1 MQTINDI
8 QEEIIEEFEV
18 FEDFMDRYAYIIEL
32 GSRMPAMDEALKVP
46 DNLIEGCQSRVWIDC
61 ELSGDGAM
69 TIVGD
74 SDSSIVKGLVALVV
88 RVLSGQRPADIA
100 AADLFFIERIG
111 LRDQL
116 TPNRSNG
123 LLSII
128 KRIKGY
134 AVAYGEVTG
143 GAR

>member
-32 GSRMPAMDEALKVP
+32 GSRMPAMDEALKTP

-100 AADLFFIERIG
+100 GADLFFIERIG

-134 AVAYGEVTG
+134 ALAYGELG

>member
-32 GSRMPAMDEALKVP
+32 GGRMPAMDEALKTP

-134 AVAYGEVTG
+134 ALAYGELG
-143 GAR
+143 GAG

>member
-134 AVAYGEVTG
+134 ALAYGELG
-143 GAR
+143 GEA